1 MRRVVPSLIIAGMLV
16 GGGVVSCGTPAE
28 SPAPEA
34 SASVSASPSTSAS
47 AEVTVPADQMDKLV
61 PSDARTIT
69 DPADPQATLVLFTD
83 YQCPYC
89 AMMDPLIQQA
99 KADYGDQVRIVIRN
113 YPLPKHQNAEPSAR
127 AVEAAAEQGKL
138 EEMAAKV
145 FEHQEDWKTESD
157 VDGIFASYAEELGLN
172 MDQFN
177 ADYSSDAIK
186 DRVARDLQDAQDLQ
200 VKGTPTL
207 YLDGQAVQLESG
219 AYSEISEPLDN
230 ALAK

>member
-1 MRRVVPSLIIAGMLV
+1 MRRVVPSLIIAGLLV
-16 GGGVVSCGTPAE
+16 SGGVVSCGTDSATPDTSAT
-28 SPAPEA
+28 A
-34 SASVSASPSTSAS
+34 SASAS
-47 AEVTVPADQMDKLV
+47 AEVTIPADQMDKLV
-61 PSDARTIT
+61 PADARTIT

-89 AMMDPLIQQA
+89 GMMDPLIQQA
-99 KADYGDQVRIVIRN
+99 KADYGDQVRIVVRN

-145 FEHQEDWKTESD
+145 FEHQQDWKAESD
-157 VDGIFASYAEELGLN
+157 VDGIFEQYAEELGLD
-172 MDQFN
+172 MDRFT

-200 VKGTPTL
+200 VRGTPTL
-207 YLDGQAVQLESG
+207 YLDGKAVQLETG
-219 AYSEISEPLDN
+219 DYSEISEPLDN
-230 ALAK
+230 ALNN